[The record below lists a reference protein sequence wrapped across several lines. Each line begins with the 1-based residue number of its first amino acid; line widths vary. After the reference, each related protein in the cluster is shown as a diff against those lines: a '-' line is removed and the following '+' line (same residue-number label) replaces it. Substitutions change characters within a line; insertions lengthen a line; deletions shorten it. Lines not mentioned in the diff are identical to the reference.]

1 MSLIFRCPVNAEFKQ
16 RHNKLFCEQVESDSC
31 YGNYRE
37 LKFFLH
43 KYCKATDRILTTGCQ
58 PTSDGKSLFIEDLYD
73 AGFHSVVGV
82 DSSEKI
88 ISTSKERNKENRP
101 EIQFITAKGFKIDAE
116 ADGFNVLIDRGE
128 LDMIHEKQ
136 SSFEL
141 FDFAQHF
148 EAAQRLLKVGGRY
161 ICFSFATTDVL
172 DQLLVYFSSGWF
184 FRVHML
190 NTELSDGKLLPLPFF
205 CFILTKTKSAGL
217 SSQPLQIIEVCL
229 DGTESIQ
236 RLNCFSEV
244 RTNLQEIQQYFI
256 TRKSLEKLR
265 PQQHLTI
272 DLYLSSGGHK
282 QRSEPRYSLTTV
294 DIQPS
299 LAKNGKF
306 AIFIVPQGRE
316 TEWLFSS
323 KDGQTKLSTNA
334 GFERVV
340 IVTLGRGHAFTDMD
354 AIKGEL
360 STKVMELVPRR
371 LSRNAQVPFLSIGE
385 DLGNRVV
392 LYEGN
397 SQLSGD
403 YVVEDVD
410 GDGGQKFRR
419 LIFLNNKNVVQ
430 SEARLVT
437 DKTNVKKGKGKQRAK
452 VVNNSSPRVDHG
464 YLACQHHRVIVTG
477 LAWIE
482 GFCTTGEN
490 KKSLIVG
497 LGGGGLAMFL
507 YQYFKQLSIEV
518 VELDPSISEI
528 AKSWFE
534 FKEDDRMQV
543 IIEDGLKYIRS
554 KESAPRY
561 DVIIFDVD
569 SKDTSVGMSCPP
581 QAFVDRAFL
590 RQVHS
595 LLSPS
600 GVFVLNLVCRNTSLR
615 EQVVSDLRAVFPEL
629 YTIGIEGEV
638 NEIVI
643 ALPQLRYQANCEEKK
658 SLDAL
663 KNLFHNSV
671 MKLQK
676 FAKSQSHSWDS
687 TLDLCQLVQ
696 KVQIV

>member
-1 MSLIFRCPVNAEFKQ
+1 M
-16 RHNKLFCEQVESDSC
+16 
-31 YGNYRE
+31 
-37 LKFFLH
+37 
-43 KYCKATDRILTTGCQ
+43 
-58 PTSDGKSLFIEDLYD
+58 
-73 AGFHSVVGV
+73 
-82 DSSEKI
+82 
-88 ISTSKERNKENRP
+88 
-101 EIQFITAKGFKIDAE
+101 
-116 ADGFNVLIDRGE
+116 
-128 LDMIHEKQ
+128 
-136 SSFEL
+136 
-141 FDFAQHF
+141 
-148 EAAQRLLKVGGRY
+148 
-161 ICFSFATTDVL
+161 
-172 DQLLVYFSSGWF
+172 
-184 FRVHML
+184 
-190 NTELSDGKLLPLPFF
+190 
-205 CFILTKTKSAGL
+205 
-217 SSQPLQIIEVCL
+217 
-229 DGTESIQ
+229 
-236 RLNCFSEV
+236 
-244 RTNLQEIQQYFI
+244 

-265 PQQHLTI
+265 PKQHLNV
-272 DLYLSSGGHK
+272 DLYLSSGGQK
-282 QRSEPRYSLTTV
+282 QRSEPRYSMAIV

-316 TEWLFSS
+316 TEWLFSL
-323 KDGQTKLSTNA
+323 KEGQTELSTNA

-340 IVTLGRGHAFTDMD
+340 IVTLGRGHTFTDMD

-360 STKVMELVPRR
+360 STKVMELAPRK
-371 LSRNAQVPFLSIGE
+371 LSRNAQVPFLSVGE

-397 SQLSGD
+397 SQSSGD

-419 LIFLNNKNVVQ
+419 LIFLSNKNVVQ
-430 SEARLVT
+430 SEARLIT
-437 DKTNVKKGKGKQRAK
+437 DRTNVKKGKGKQKAK
-452 VVNNSSPRVDHG
+452 VHNNSSSRVDHG

-482 GFCTTGEN
+482 GFCTTDEKRKG
-490 KKSLIVG
+490 LIVG

-507 YQYFKQLSIEV
+507 HQYFKKLSVEV

-528 AKSWFE
+528 ANSWFE

-554 KESAPRY
+554 KESTPSY

-590 RQVHS
+590 KQVHS

-643 ALPQLRYQANCEEKK
+643 ALPQLRYQTDCEEKK

-663 KNLFHNSV
+663 KNIFHNSV

-687 TLDLCQLVQ
+687 TLDLCQLV
-696 KVQIV
+696 KEVQIV